1 MKSKREKVPG
11 FDEIIFENRNKEYG
25 AYNLRKSYLAT
36 SGLSLLGV
44 LASVTTLIIILSFT
58 VEKKSKAKPDLDPFS
73 IPAPEPTL
81 IVPKNILPPDPE
93 ISKPKVS
100 APVYTA
106 PEIVDKVEPTDR
118 GMASMG
124 SIDSI
129 INRPVDQVITTE
141 RVPDPVIPPDESL
154 PHISVEE
161 MPVFPGGNQSLLR
174 FIAEAI
180 RYPEDAAANGIQGR
194 VTISFVVSS
203 DGSVQKVTVIRG
215 IHPSLDEEA
224 IRVVSS
230 LPKWKPGRQNG
241 KEVPVIFSVP
251 VNFKLKFN

>member
-58 VEKKSKAKPDLDPFS
+58 VEKETRARPVIDTFS
-73 IPAPEPTL
+73 IPPPEPTL
-81 IVPKNILPPDPE
+81 FVPKNILPPDPE
-93 ISKPKVS
+93 VPKPKVS
-100 APVYTA
+100 APMYTA
-106 PEIVDKVEPTDR
+106 PEIVDKLESTDR

-124 SIDSI
+124 YIDSI
-129 INRPVDQVITTE
+129 INRPVDKVVSVEQ
-141 RVPDPVIPPDESL
+141 VPDPVIPPDESI
-154 PHISVEE
+154 PYVSVQE
-161 MPVFPGGNQSLLR
+161 MPVFPGGNQTLLR

-180 RYPEDAAANGIQGR
+180 KYPEEAAANGIQGR
-194 VTISFVVSS
+194 VTVSFVVSS
-203 DGSVQKVTVIRG
+203 DGSVKKVTVIQG
-215 IHPSLDEEA
+215 IHPSLNEEA